1 MPLSETPERGI
12 GLRYGW
18 VPMRYEWF
26 IGLRYLKAKRKQTF
40 ISIITFI
47 SIFGVA
53 LGVWA
58 LIVVLSVMSGFESTL
73 KEKILGTQAHLV
85 ILKASQEGFEGHEEV
100 LKKAESVPGV
110 VAAAPFVFSQVMLS
124 SESAVS
130 GVVLKGIAPDQET
143 RVTDLGRNMKAGSLL
158 ALKKGDE
165 KEGPAIILGSE
176 LAKHLRVGV
185 GDPIQVISPLGTMTP
200 MGMMPK
206 MKRFVVGGLFHS
218 GMYEFDNTIAYISV
232 ESAQRFFGMGT
243 QITGIEVRVKDIYKV
258 KEIAREIRKRI
269 GFPFWTKDWMEMNR
283 NLFSALKL
291 EKIAM
296 FIILVLIVLVA
307 AFNIISTLIM
317 VVMEKNKDI
326 AILKSMGA
334 TSQGILRIFVI
345 EGLVIGVV
353 GTFLGAIVGLVTALN
368 LEKVT
373 AFVENL
379 FGFKVLPT
387 DVYYI
392 DKLPSQVNPLDVG
405 LIILTAMLISLLA
418 TLYPSWRASKLDPA
432 EALRYE

>member
-1 MPLSETPERGI
+1 MK
-12 GLRYGW
+12 
-18 VPMRYEWF
+18 YEWF
-26 IGLRYLKAKRKQTF
+26 IGLRYLKAKRKQAF
-40 ISIITFI
+40 ISIITLI
-47 SIFGVA
+47 SIAGVT
-53 LGVWA
+53 LGVMA

-85 ILKASQEGFEGHEEV
+85 LAKVNQEGMDNYEEV
-100 LKKAESVPGV
+100 TRQVEEVEGV
-110 VAAAPFVFSQVMLS
+110 VAATPFIVSQVMLS
-124 SESAVS
+124 SESNVF
-130 GVVLKGIAPDQET
+130 GVVLNGIDPD
-143 RVTDLGRNMKAGSLL
+143 RVGKVTELAHNLKAGRLQD
-158 ALKKGDE
+158 LKPSTEKGLP
-165 KEGPAIILGSE
+165 GIILGVE
-176 LAKHLRVGV
+176 LAKHLSV
-185 GDPIQVISPLGTMTP
+185 DLNDTLKVISPLGTITP

-206 MKRFVVGGLFHS
+206 MKSFRVIGIFRS
-218 GMYEFDNTIAYISV
+218 GMYEYDSSMAYISL
-232 ESAQRFFGMGT
+232 ESAQKFFGMAGHV
-243 QITGIEVRVKDIYKV
+243 TGIEIKTKDIYRV
-258 KEIAREIRKRI
+258 KEIGRAIRRKM

-334 TSQGILRIFVI
+334 PSKGILKIFMI
-345 EGLVIGVV
+345 EGWVIGVV
-353 GTFLGAIVGLVTALN
+353 GTALGLILGLGIAFN
-368 LEKVT
+368 LETVT
-373 AFVENL
+373 GFVEGL
-379 FGFKVLPT
+379 FGFKILSS

-405 LIILTAMLISLLA
+405 LIVITTIGISLLA

>member
-1 MPLSETPERGI
+1 
-12 GLRYGW
+12 
-18 VPMRYEWF
+18 MRYEWF

-40 ISIITFI
+40 ISIITII
-47 SIFGVA
+47 SIVGVMV
-53 LGVWA
+53 GVMT
-58 LIVVLSVMSGFESTL
+58 LIVVLAVMSGFEKTL

-85 ILKASQEGFEGHEEV
+85 LLKSSQEGMDHYEEV
-100 LKKAESVPGV
+100 AKKVQEVRGV
-110 VAAAPFVFSQVMLS
+110 VSAAPFIFNQVMLS

-130 GVVLKGIAPDQET
+130 GVVIKGIDPD
-143 RVTDLGRNMKAGSLL
+143 RVGKVTELAHNMKAGRLQDLKGESESL
-158 ALKKGDE
+158 G
-165 KEGPAIILGSE
+165 IILGVE
-176 LAKHLRVGV
+176 LAKHLGV
-185 GDPIQVISPLGTMTP
+185 SLNDVIQVISPLGTMTP

-206 MKRFVVGGLFHS
+206 MKRFRVVGIFYS
-218 GMYEFDNTIAYISV
+218 GMYEYDNTMAYVSL
-232 ESAQRFFGMGT
+232 ESAQKFFGMGARV
-243 QITGIEVRVKDIYKV
+243 TGIEIKTNDIYKV
-258 KEIAREIRKRI
+258 KEIGRELRQKM

-317 VVMEKNKDI
+317 VVMEKHKDI

-334 TSQGILRIFVI
+334 PSKGILKIFVI
-345 EGLVIGVV
+345 EGGIIGVV
-353 GTFLGAIVGLVTALN
+353 GTVFGTLLGLGAAFN
-368 LEKVT
+368 LEKIT
-373 AFVENL
+373 EFVEKL
-379 FGFKVLPT
+379 FGFKILSS

-392 DKLPSQVNPLDVG
+392 DKLPSQVNPLDIG
-405 LIILTAMLISLLA
+405 LIVMTAILISLLA